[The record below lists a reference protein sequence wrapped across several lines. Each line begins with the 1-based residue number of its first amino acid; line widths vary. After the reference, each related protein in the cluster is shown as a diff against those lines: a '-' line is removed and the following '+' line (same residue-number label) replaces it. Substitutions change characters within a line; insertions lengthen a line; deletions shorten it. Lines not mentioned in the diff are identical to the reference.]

1 LHRYDVVAVYGLA
14 PIMQRLGTKME
25 RELLPGSI
33 VVSNV
38 FEIPGW
44 KPSVKG
50 TGVYLYSIPECFAGK
65 VES

>member
-1 LHRYDVVAVYGLA
+1 MLCRSFKFIIAIMFHICDLWKTKLHRYDVVAVYGLA

-38 FEIPGW
+38 FEIP
-44 KPSVKG
+44 V
-50 TGVYLYSIPECFAGK
+50 
-65 VES
+65 